1 MKSSGTKLSK
11 GRMLCQVLA
20 VICACVALSA
30 CCDSSIM
37 NRKLCD
43 FIGIPPSGQSG
54 GAVPRATA
62 IGRNSKGFRP
72 RLAGAQPAVPP
83 TVPSIAPF
91 FGNLSTVPLPADP
104 TASILA
110 GLQRQSDCSLT
121 LMQASYALNGQG
133 TPVLT
138 VLPSTPHYEKVL
150 AANAF
155 LTTTPGQFPNG
166 CVDPT
171 LGTTS
176 NIWQFLGQGDDGE
189 TLLATVGSTDVITQG
204 VNPDGSNY
212 TLPTSQMTDVPP
224 LTIISA
230 DLNKDGN
237 TDIVSVNS
245 DGLNG
250 SITVFLGKGDGMYQP
265 GVNLALPNEETQY
278 AVIDDVNNDGNL
290 DVVVLSGT
298 GFSIFLGKGD
308 GTFQPVQNVVPAGSS
323 LFFMT
328 GFITADVNGDGK
340 KDIVAADGE
349 VFLGA
354 GDGVTFTLVPT
365 RSFPRFSG
373 ASDFVPTIISADF
386 NNDKKLDVAVDDG
399 STIHIFL
406 GNGDG
411 TFTTGPA
418 YATIGNLGF
427 ILAVDLNGDGN
438 VDIWSGFAG
447 KGLYGD
453 DLDSSVAYALMGNG
467 DGTFQ
472 GAPNVPVKFDG
483 TNFGDLNGDGRPDLV
498 NFTVNSNNQGTLT
511 TYLTQ
516 TNGIPK
522 ADQNLVLP
530 VGQTGGIPVLGN
542 FKGGTTLDAFWVG
555 TTPIG
560 LTFNLAVGNGDGSF
574 QLPTP
579 ITAPSLVP
587 SGLDISQDINGVQ
600 VADINHDGKADL
612 IYSFYDI
619 DGNTNTTF
627 QGFAVQLGNGDGT
640 FQAPVITY
648 TTMTKN
654 QFFDNGIPLLAAV
667 ADVNKDNFPDV
678 FLIIPGTIVN
688 GTLQN
693 AVELFVANGDG
704 TFKAPT
710 PLTLVGNYRQYDDI
724 WGVFAFADLNGDG
737 NVDLVASGSS
747 ADGTTPTMAI
757 ALGNGDGTFQPAK
770 TFTTEGFGFP
780 GSPVLADFDGD
791 GKLDLAIQGA
801 IESGGGF
808 FPGNGDGTFLSI
820 ANSDGTISPVDSI
833 ALAVFGGTVAA
844 DFNKDGKM
852 DLMFGGVIMLNEI
865 GATPPVQ
872 AATSTAVTSS
882 LNPSTTGAS
891 VTFTATVTSATAG
904 TITGTVTFLD
914 TDGVT
919 SIGTGSVGAG
929 GVATLSTSALTA
941 GAHAITAQYGG
952 DANFAGST
960 SPALTQ
966 VINGAGKATTSTAVA
981 TSLSPSTVGANVT
994 FTATVTSATAG
1005 TITGTVTFL
1014 DGVTTLATGTLA
1026 SGKATIMTSS
1036 LVAGSHPITAQY
1048 GGDANYA
1055 TSTSPGITQVVNAAG
1070 LIGTTTAL
1078 TGPATGTPG
1087 ANLTYTATV
1096 TAASGT
1102 KVPTGQATF
1111 FDGGTNLGN
1120 GSLNGTGV
1128 ATFMT
1133 SSLAAGAHSITAQY
1147 GGDNNFS
1154 GSTSNAVAT
1163 TIAAPA
1169 GNFTISV
1176 APSSVTV
1183 TAAQAGMA
1191 TVTVTPTNGF
1201 NQAVQFSCTN
1211 VPEGIDC
1218 EFQPQSVT
1226 PNGGPATTMVSVTE
1240 GQVNNGARGK
1250 KAGIGHWWAGGNR
1263 GSGSRAPLKLPFAFA
1278 LGIEL
1283 MALAGLWRRK
1293 QFASGRG
1300 WGTAF
1305 AVVLLLTV
1313 ATFAGGCSGNPGGS
1327 SATTI
1332 MVVGTG
1338 PGGATAK
1345 ATLNVTIQK

>member
-1 MKSSGTKLSK
+1 MKSSGTKSSKTKILS
-11 GRMLCQVLA
+11 QVVA

-30 CCDSSIM
+30 CC
-37 NRKLCD
+37 RKSPGFCNFL
-43 FIGIPPSGQSG
+43 GIPPSGIFAAKPVRVARG
-54 GAVPRATA
+54 
-62 IGRNSKGFRP
+62 IGRNSEGFRP
-72 RLAGAQPAVPP
+72 RPATGQP
-83 TVPSIAPF
+83 TVPEIAPF
-91 FGNLSTVPLPADP
+91 FGNLSTVPLPSDP
-104 TASILA
+104 TATILA

-121 LMQASYALNGQG
+121 LMQASYTLNAQGSPTLAL
-133 TPVLT
+133 
-138 VLPSTPHYEKVL
+138 LPSMPHYEKVL

-155 LTTTPGQFPNG
+155 LTTTPDQFPNG

-176 NIWQFLGQGDDGE
+176 NIWQFLGQGKNGQ
-189 TLLATVGSTDVITQG
+189 TLLAAPGSTG
-204 VNPDGSNY
+204 VLTYQVSPGQ
-212 TLPTSQMTDVPP
+212 TSFSMPAVSLMTDVPP
-224 LTIISA
+224 LTITSA

-245 DGLNG
+245 DGLHG
-250 SITVFLGKGDGMYQP
+250 SITVFLGKGDGTYQP

-278 AVIDDVNNDGNL
+278 AVIDDLNNDGNL
-290 DVVVLSGT
+290 DVIVLSGT

-308 GTFQPVQNVVPAGSS
+308 GTFQPVQNVTPAGSS
-323 LFFMT
+323 LFFTT

-340 KDIVAADGE
+340 KDIIAADGE

-365 RSFPRFSG
+365 RSFSRFSG
-373 ASDFVPTIISADF
+373 ASAAVPTIVSADF
-386 NNDKKLDVAVDDG
+386 NNDKKLDVAIDDG
-399 STIHIFL
+399 SSIHIFL

-411 TFTTGPA
+411 TFTTGPV

-438 VDIWSGFAG
+438 VDIWSGYAG

-453 DLDSSVAYALMGNG
+453 DQDSNVAYALMGNG

-498 NFTVNSNNQGTLT
+498 NFTVNSNNQGILT

-516 TNGIPK
+516 ANGIPK
-522 ADQNLVLP
+522 VDQNLVLP

-560 LTFNLAVGNGDGSF
+560 LTFNLAAGNGDGSF

-640 FQAPVITY
+640 FKAPVITY

-654 QFFDNGIPLLAAV
+654 QVFDNGVPLLAAV

-710 PLTLVGNYRQYDDI
+710 TLTLVGNYRQYDDI

-757 ALGNGDGTFQPAK
+757 ALGNGNGTFQPAT

-808 FPGNGDGTFLSI
+808 FPGNGDGTFQSI

-833 ALAVFGGTVAA
+833 PLAVFGGTVAA

-852 DLMFGGVIMLNEI
+852 DLMFGGVILLNET
-865 GATPPVQ
+865 GATPPVL
-872 AATSTAVTSS
+872 ATTSTS
-882 LNPSTTGAS
+882 LTAAPNPSTVGAS
-891 VTFTATVTSATAG
+891 VTFTATVTSTTAG
-904 TITGTVTFLD
+904 TITGTVTFFD

-929 GVATLSTSALTA
+929 GVATLMTAALTA
-941 GAHAITAQYGG
+941 G
-952 DANFAGST
+952 
-960 SPALTQ
+960 
-966 VINGAGKATTSTAVA
+966 
-981 TSLSPSTVGANVT
+981 
-994 FTATVTSATAG
+994 
-1005 TITGTVTFL
+1005 
-1014 DGVTTLATGTLA
+1014 
-1026 SGKATIMTSS
+1026 
-1036 LVAGSHPITAQY
+1036 SHSITAQY

-1055 TSTSPGITQVVNAAG
+1055 TSTSPGFTQQVNASAKAATTTTFTVSPNPSISGATVQFLMQVSSATAGTITGTFTVLDGGTSIGTAPVMAGNQGNLSLPITHGSHALTVMYGGDGNYAASTSSATTLVVNVATTSTVVMSSANPSTAGSAVTFTATVTANTAGNTTGSVMFLDGATSLGSGTVGQGGIATFMTSALAAGSHTITAQYGGDGNNTGSTSPAITQVVNAA
-1070 LIGTTTAL
+1070 
-1078 TGPATGTPG
+1078 TGT
-1087 ANLTYTATV
+1087 
-1096 TAASGT
+1096 SR
-1102 KVPTGQATF
+1102 
-1111 FDGGTNLGN
+1111 
-1120 GSLNGTGV
+1120 
-1128 ATFMT
+1128 
-1133 SSLAAGAHSITAQY
+1133 
-1147 GGDNNFS
+1147 
-1154 GSTSNAVAT
+1154 
-1163 TIAAPA
+1163 
-1169 GNFTISV
+1169 
-1176 APSSVTV
+1176 
-1183 TAAQAGMA
+1183 
-1191 TVTVTPTNGF
+1191 
-1201 NQAVQFSCTN
+1201 
-1211 VPEGIDC
+1211 
-1218 EFQPQSVT
+1218 FQ
-1226 PNGGPATTMVSVTE
+1226 
-1240 GQVNNGARGK
+1240 
-1250 KAGIGHWWAGGNR
+1250 
-1263 GSGSRAPLKLPFAFA
+1263 
-1278 LGIEL
+1278 
-1283 MALAGLWRRK
+1283 
-1293 QFASGRG
+1293 
-1300 WGTAF
+1300 
-1305 AVVLLLTV
+1305 
-1313 ATFAGGCSGNPGGS
+1313 
-1327 SATTI
+1327 
-1332 MVVGTG
+1332 
-1338 PGGATAK
+1338 
-1345 ATLNVTIQK
+1345 

>member
-1 MKSSGTKLSK
+1 MKSSGTKLPKSK
-11 GRMLCQVLA
+11 MLLQIVA
-20 VICACVALSA
+20 VIITCVSLSA
-30 CCDSSIM
+30 CCTFSLTTM
-37 NRKLCD
+37 KLCD
-43 FIGIPPSGQSG
+43 FLGIPPSGRLG
-54 GAVPRATA
+54 GTAVPRATA
-62 IGRNSKGFRP
+62 VRRNSKGFRP
-72 RLAGAQPAVPP
+72 RAATGQA
-83 TVPSIAPF
+83 TVPEIAPF
-91 FGNLSTVPLPADP
+91 FGNLSTIALPADP
-104 TASILA
+104 TAAILA
-110 GLQRQSDCSLT
+110 GLQRQSDCSLM
-121 LMQASYALNGQG
+121 LMQASYTVDAQG
-133 TPVLT
+133 SPTLT

-155 LTTTPGQFPNG
+155 LKTTPDQFPNG

-176 NIWQFLGQGDDGE
+176 NVWQFLGQGKSGQ
-189 TLLATVGSTDVITQG
+189 TLLATPGSTGVITYG
-204 VNPDGSNY
+204 VNPGQI
-212 TLPTSQMTDVPP
+212 TFPTMPVSLMTDVPP
-224 LTIISA
+224 ISITSG

-237 TDIVSVNS
+237 PDIVSVNS
-245 DGLNG
+245 DGLHG
-250 SITVFLGKGDGMYQP
+250 SITVFLGKDDGTYQP

-278 AVIDDVNNDGNL
+278 AVIDDLNNDGNL
-290 DVVVLSGT
+290 DVIALSGT

-308 GTFQPVQNVVPAGSS
+308 GTFQPVQNVTPAGSS
-323 LFFMT
+323 IFFMT

-365 RSFPRFSG
+365 RSFSRFSG
-373 ASDFVPTIISADF
+373 ASDFVPTIVSADF

-498 NFTVNSNNQGTLT
+498 NFTVNSNNQGVLS

-516 TNGIPK
+516 ASGIPK
-522 ADQNLVLP
+522 VDQNLVLP

-560 LTFNLAVGNGDGSF
+560 LTFNLAAGNGDGSF

-640 FQAPVITY
+640 FQTPVITY

-654 QFFDNGIPLLAAV
+654 QIFDTGIPLLAAV

-678 FLIIPGTIVN
+678 FLIIPGAIVN
-688 GTLQN
+688 GTMQN
-693 AVELFVANGDG
+693 SVELFVANGDG
-704 TFKAPT
+704 TFKSPAT
-710 PLTLVGNYRQYDDI
+710 LTLVGNYRQYDDI

-747 ADGTTPTMAI
+747 ADGTTPTIAI

-801 IESGGGF
+801 VESGGGF
-808 FPGNGDGTFLSI
+808 FPGNGDGTFQSI
-820 ANSDGTISPVDSI
+820 ANSDGTLSPVDSI
-833 ALAVFGGTVAA
+833 ALAVSGGTVAA

-852 DLMFGGVIMLNEI
+852 DLMFGGVIMLNET
-865 GATPPVQ
+865 GATPPVL

-882 LNPSTTGAS
+882 SNPSTSGAS
-891 VTFTATVTSATAG
+891 VTFTATVTSSTAG

-914 TDGVT
+914 GAT
-919 SIGTGSVGAG
+919 SIGTGAVGAG
-929 GVATLSTSALTA
+929 GVATLMTSALTA
-941 GAHAITAQYGG
+941 GSYSITAQYGG

-960 SPALTQ
+960 SLALTQ
-966 VINGAGKATTSTAVA
+966 QVNASTKAATSTVFTVSPNPSISGATVQFLMNVSSAAAGTITGTFTVLDGGASIGTAPVMAGNQGNLSLPITHGSHALTVMYGGDGNYAASTSSATTVVVNVATTSTVVMSSAN
-981 TSLSPSTVGANVT
+981 PSTAGSTVT
-994 FTATVTSATAG
+994 FTATVTANTAG
-1005 TITGTVTFL
+1005 NITGSVMFL
-1014 DGVTTLATGTLA
+1014 DGATSLGSGTVGQGGIATFITSALA
-1026 SGKATIMTSS
+1026 
-1036 LVAGSHPITAQY
+1036 AGSHTITAQY
-1048 GGDANYA
+1048 GGDGNN
-1055 TSTSPGITQVVNAAG
+1055 TGSTSPAITQVVNAA
-1070 LIGTTTAL
+1070 
-1078 TGPATGTPG
+1078 TGTF
-1087 ANLTYTATV
+1087 TV
-1096 TAASGT
+1096 
-1102 KVPTGQATF
+1102 
-1111 FDGGTNLGN
+1111 
-1120 GSLNGTGV
+1120 
-1128 ATFMT
+1128 
-1133 SSLAAGAHSITAQY
+1133 
-1147 GGDNNFS
+1147 
-1154 GSTSNAVAT
+1154 
-1163 TIAAPA
+1163 
-1169 GNFTISV
+1169 SV
-1176 APSSVTV
+1176 APASVNV
-1183 TAAQAGMA
+1183 TAAQPGTAA
-1191 TVTVTPTNGF
+1191 VTVTPANGF

-1211 VPEGIDC
+1211 VPEGVNC
-1218 EFQPQSVT
+1218 TFQPQSVT
-1226 PNGGPATTMVSVTE
+1226 PNGGPATTMLMVTE
-1240 GQVNNGARGK
+1240 GPVNNAARGR
-1250 KAGIGHWWAGGNR
+1250 KAGVGHWWAGGNR
-1263 GSGSRAPLKLPFAFA
+1263 GGGSGGPIKLPFGCA

-1300 WGTAF
+1300 WGAAF
-1305 AVVLLLTV
+1305 AVVMLLTV
-1313 ATFAGGCSGNPGGS
+1313 ATFVGGCSGNPGGS

-1338 PGGATAK
+1338 PGGATSTAS
-1345 ATLNVTIQK
+1345 LNVTIQK